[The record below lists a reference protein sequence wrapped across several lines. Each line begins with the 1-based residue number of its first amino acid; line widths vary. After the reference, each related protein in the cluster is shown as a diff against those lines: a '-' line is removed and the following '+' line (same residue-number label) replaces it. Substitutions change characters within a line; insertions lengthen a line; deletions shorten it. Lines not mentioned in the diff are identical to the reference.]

1 MKLYHIGVER
11 GDLPKRVLLPG
22 SRGRARRIMESI
34 GGEVLSDERLLVA
47 IGSYKG
53 RDVAVVE
60 TGMGPSSASIV
71 IREVIEAVEGEGLLI
86 RPGTCG
92 SLHPKVKVG
101 HLVISR
107 GVVYDD
113 EVSKLVVGPNYP
125 LIPSPDVTHT
135 LMKKAVD
142 QGYKLNNNL
151 HLGITHTKSSLYE
164 FEVPSLS
171 MFPEL
176 VKSRLDMLVRLG
188 VLATEME
195 CSVLLALAERYNI
208 SGRSVKTG
216 CILLTVS
223 GYVEDHD
230 TIPFNKISDMDLIKV
245 SLSSII
251 SLDI

>member
-1 MKLYHIGVER
+1 
-11 GDLPKRVLLPG
+11 
-22 SRGRARRIMESI
+22 
-34 GGEVLSDERLLVA
+34 
-47 IGSYKG
+47 
-53 RDVAVVE
+53 
-60 TGMGPSSASIV
+60 
-71 IREVIEAVEGEGLLI
+71 
-86 RPGTCG
+86 
-92 SLHPKVKVG
+92 
-101 HLVISR
+101 
-107 GVVYDD
+107 
-113 EVSKLVVGPNYP
+113 
-125 LIPSPDVTHT
+125 
-135 LMKKAVD
+135 
-142 QGYKLNNNL
+142 
-151 HLGITHTKSSLYE
+151 
-164 FEVPSLS
+164 